1 MHFLFLALNEKQIDT
16 RCFRILKSVQKT
28 MTKIVM
34 GILFGENINL
44 QTGNGFTGTLKCTS
58 CN

>member
-44 QTGNGFTGTLKCTS
+44 QTGNGFTGTL
-58 CN
+58 